1 VRFLLLLLLI
11 GPGLAHASYAARAEV
26 EAFVDDLAQRHGFVK
41 AELRRVFAKAQRV
54 DPVLEA
60 IAKPAER
67 VRSWDDYRALLIT
80 ERRIT
85 EGVEF
90 WRKNRRTLE
99 RAEKKYGVAPE
110 YVVAIIGVE
119 TFYGRNTGN
128 WRVVDALTTLAFDY
142 PPRAGFFRSE
152 LENYL
157 LMVRE
162 AGWDVFSVRGSYAG
176 AIGIP
181 QFMPSSARRYAVDF
195 DRNGHIDLQKSRPD
209 AIGSVANF
217 LKVHGWQRDADVAMA
232 ARVTGEGWRE
242 YMSGRFEPKHSLAE
256 MRQAGVEFDSPEPA
270 DASGVLIELSNRDQ
284 PSEFRVGLRNF
295 YVITRYNRSAMY
307 AAAVTDLAREL
318 KKSYDLGR

>member
-1 VRFLLLLLLI
+1 MRFLLLLLLI

-217 LKVHGWQRDADVAMA
+217 LKQHGWQRDADVAVQ
-232 ARVTGEGWRE
+232 ARVAGDAWRE
-242 YMSGRFEPKHSLAE
+242 FVSGRFEPKHSLTE
-256 MRQAGVEFDSPEPA
+256 LRSAGVEFDSPEPA
-270 DASGVLIELSNRDQ
+270 GASAALVELSNLER

-295 YVITRYNRSAMY
+295 YVITRYNRSALY
-307 AAAVTDLAREL
+307 AAAVTDLAKEL
-318 KKSYDLGR
+318 RKGYDLGR